1 MLFYKLFYY
10 FEVWEYYNLAPINVY
25 LATIHILNFSQT
37 GIISTANNIYPT
49 LWLLMS
55 MSEILR
61 DYFQRWM
68 NTHVIIYSRRNVYGR
83 MTQNKQSVYCC
94 SGRKQQRVGNHLIV
108 RVMKL

>member
-1 MLFYKLFYY
+1 MVEWCIHTIQFKKMLFYKLFYY

-61 DYFQRWM
+61 DYFQRRM
-68 NTHVIIYSRRNVYGR
+68 NT
-83 MTQNKQSVYCC
+83 QEE
-94 SGRKQQRVGNHLIV
+94 RVRTHDS
-108 RVMKL
+108 K